1 MVPTYINGNKG
12 NALNVLSFSTK
23 EIGSL
28 GLDILQKKL
37 EGQGVSKEN
46 TEFALTLFPNAL
58 LQTCPMASLEMS
70 NLKVI

>member
-1 MVPTYINGNKG
+1 MVIKVTL
-12 NALNVLSFSTK
+12 LNDLSFSTK

-46 TEFALTLFPNAL
+46 TQFAFTLFPNAL
-58 LQTCPMASLEMS
+58 LQTFPMDSLEIS
-70 NLKVI
+70 NLRVI